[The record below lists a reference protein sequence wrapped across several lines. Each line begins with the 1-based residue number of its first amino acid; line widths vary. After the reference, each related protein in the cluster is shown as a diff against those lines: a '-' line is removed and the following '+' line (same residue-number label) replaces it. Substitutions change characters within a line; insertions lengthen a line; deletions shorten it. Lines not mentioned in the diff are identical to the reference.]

1 MRHITT
7 NTQPV
12 PVLRGIADA
21 SWHARGRCHG
31 LAPAE
36 ADRLFFPAPRAH
48 RDIAEAKSLC
58 GACPVRQD
66 CFTYALDNDL
76 RWGLWGGMTEAE
88 RKPWRAKV
96 AQRLDYTR
104 VRAALLGRDVHL
116 SPVER
121 DAVTR
126 HAAVRN
132 WTSKRLAYILAVDV
146 EHARDLMRQA
156 RQAITDRDRY
166 WKVPPQEGPSG
177 KPAADTQADKETS
190 SPAPKQDAPT
200 KDQAAETAKA
210 ATAEETF
217 CEVSR
222 QVQTGELIAEFGRAA

>member
-12 PVLRGIADA
+12 PALRGIADT

-36 ADRLFFPAPRAH
+36 ADRLFHPAPRAH
-48 RDIAEAKSLC
+48 RDIAEAKALC

-66 CFTYALDNDL
+66 CFTHALDNDL

-88 RKPWRAKV
+88 RKPWRAQV
-96 AQRLDYTR
+96 AQRLDYAR

-116 SPVER
+116 SAVER

-126 HAAVRN
+126 HAAMRG
-132 WTSKRLAYILAVDV
+132 WTSKRLGYILAVDV

-156 RQAITDRDRY
+156 RQAIADRDRY
-166 WKVPPQEGPSG
+166 WKVPPQEHPGEE
-177 KPAADTQADKETS
+177 AD
-190 SPAPKQDAPT
+190 QDAQV
-200 KDQAAETAKA
+200 QAQGDAA
-210 ATAEETF
+210 ATAVEAEETF

-222 QVQTGELIAEFGRAA
+222 QIHTSTLITEFGRAA